1 MPAVVLD
8 TNVLVSAVLFRGPS
22 HALLQAALRGELDLV
37 ISESLLDELQEV
49 LVRKFSFSSGAAGK
63 VRQELEALA
72 EIAQPTDVPDIC
84 RDPDDNQ
91 VLAAAIAGRA
101 DHIVTG
107 DQDLLDLGSYQGVA
121 IVRPATF
128 LQQRAKS

>member
-1 MPAVVLD
+1 MPTVLLD
-8 TNVLVSAVLFRGPS
+8 TNVLVSAVLFRGAS
-22 HALLQAALRGELDLV
+22 HALLQAAMRGELDLV
-37 ISESLLDELQEV
+37 TSEGLLDELHEV
-49 LVRKFSFSSGAAGK
+49 LVRKFSFSSRVAGQI
-63 VRQELEALA
+63 RRELDGPA
-72 EIAQPTDVPDIC
+72 EIVEPQEIPDIC
-84 RDPDDNQ
+84 QDPDDNQ
-91 VLAAAIAGRA
+91 VLAAAKAGGA